1 MKIDMN
7 KDKTPPKCTH
17 DKTYVAVRHVSGIQL
32 VKCVKCG
39 QTL

>member
-1 MKIDMN
+1 MDNTKE
-7 KDKTPPKCTH
+7 PAKCTH